1 MEERQIWDRGLRLNS
16 SFPAAWDA
24 SIARTTGCMWPHQGC
39 LFLLEGNKIFN
50 LWNSVGLQICG
61 CGYVC
66 DLFVLVGRN
75 ITSRLGLKV
84 WLMSGFIMWQLVVE
98 FMDVCIICV
107 VFHVYIIIYVV
118 RSHVM
123 VRWQQLG
130 ATSMK
135 SIFVTVRCWPYI
147 GIALHTAVIVSYEIC
162 MHHVI
167 LTKMVTNM
175 GFRLLY
181 SYHFSF
187 DRALLRGS
195 GEVLTTYE

>member
-1 MEERQIWDRGLRLNS
+1 MRWLRLNS

-75 ITSRLGLKV
+75 ITSKLGLKV
-84 WLMSGFIMWQLVVE
+84 WLVSGFMMWQLVVE
-98 FMDVCIICV
+98 FLDMCIIYV
-107 VFHVYIIIYVV
+107 FFHVYIILYVV
-118 RSHVM
+118 RCHVM

-135 SIFVTVRCWPYI
+135 SVFFTVRCWPYF
-147 GIALHTAVIVSYEIC
+147 GIALHTAVIVLYEYVC
-162 MHHVI
+162 
-167 LTKMVTNM
+167 TT
-175 GFRLLY
+175 
-181 SYHFSF
+181 SF
-187 DRALLRGS
+187 WRK
-195 GEVLTTYE
+195 